1 MVSGM
6 APTCSQKLHCK
17 NTEILTI
24 IKITGFI
31 LTILKTLLSWLISN
45 VTPWEKLWR
54 RALWISAFKNKIF
67 SALMAAVLR
76 RLAYFLV
83 QWRSDY
89 WTHGW
94 QKQNITQPLRM
105 VDHSSDR
112 LPLRYSGHG
121 LNSGTVFRLPLNER
135 PLR

>member
-1 MVSGM
+1 MAGM
-6 APTCSQKLHCK
+6 APTCSQKAALQKYGNFDDNK
-17 NTEILTI
+17 NTGFVLTM
-24 IKITGFI
+24 
-31 LTILKTLLSWLISN
+31 LKTLLSWLISN
-45 VTPWEKLWR
+45 VTSWEKLWS
-54 RALWISAFKNKIF
+54 RALWISAFKNKIV